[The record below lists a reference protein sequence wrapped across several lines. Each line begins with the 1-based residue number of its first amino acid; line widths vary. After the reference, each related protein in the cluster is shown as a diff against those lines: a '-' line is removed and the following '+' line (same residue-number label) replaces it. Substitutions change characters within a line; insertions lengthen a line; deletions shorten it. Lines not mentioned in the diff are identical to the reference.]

1 MQGTVDYKQLVE
13 VIGDGVVVCD
23 PKGVITY
30 WNAAAT
36 RIFGFS
42 EQEALGQS
50 LDLII
55 PERQR
60 QRHWDGY
67 DKTMATGLTRYGND
81 VLRVPALH
89 KEGRPLSIAF
99 TVALLRDAAGQV
111 AAIVA
116 AVRDESARFAEDRN
130 LRKRLTE
137 LEMQVR
143 GSGAPAQP

>member
-1 MQGTVDYKQLVE
+1 MDKELDLKQLVE
-13 VIGDGVVVCD
+13 AVGDGIIVCD
-23 PKGVITY
+23 AAGAIVL

-36 RIFGFS
+36 RIFGFTP
-42 EQEALGQS
+42 EDALGKS

-67 DKTMATGLTRYGND
+67 HKTMSTGETRYGND

-99 TVALLRDAAGQV
+99 TVAMLHNPDGSV
-111 AAIVA
+111 SAIIAV
-116 AVRDESARFAEDRN
+116 VRDETARFAEERA
-130 LRKRLTE
+130 LKVKVAQ
-137 LEMQVR
+137 LEAKVQ
-143 GSGAPAQP
+143 PA

>member
-1 MQGTVDYKQLVE
+1 MNTELDLKQLVE
-13 VIGDGVVVCD
+13 AVGDGIVVCD
-23 PKGVITY
+23 AAGAIIL

-36 RIFGFS
+36 RIFGFTP
-42 EQEALGQS
+42 EEALGKS

-67 DKTMATGLTRYGND
+67 HKTMATGQTRYGND

-99 TVALLRDAAGQV
+99 TVAMLHNPDASV
-111 AAIVA
+111 SAIIAV
-116 AVRDESARFAEDRN
+116 VRDETARFAEERA
-130 LRKRLTE
+130 LKVKLAQ
-137 LEMQVR
+137 LEAK
-143 GSGAPAQP
+143 SAPG

>member
-1 MQGTVDYKQLVE
+1 MNIELDLKQLVE
-13 VIGDGVVVCD
+13 AVGDGIIVCD
-23 PKGVITY
+23 AGGAIIL

-36 RIFGFS
+36 RIFGFTQ
-42 EQEALGQS
+42 EEALGKS

-67 DKTMATGLTRYGND
+67 HKTMATGETRYGND

-99 TVALLRDAAGQV
+99 TVAMLHKPDNSV
-111 AAIVA
+111 SAIIAV
-116 AVRDESARFAEDRN
+116 VRDETARFAEERA
-130 LRKRLTE
+130 LKVRLAQ
-137 LEMQVR
+137 LEASKVQ
-143 GSGAPAQP
+143 PA